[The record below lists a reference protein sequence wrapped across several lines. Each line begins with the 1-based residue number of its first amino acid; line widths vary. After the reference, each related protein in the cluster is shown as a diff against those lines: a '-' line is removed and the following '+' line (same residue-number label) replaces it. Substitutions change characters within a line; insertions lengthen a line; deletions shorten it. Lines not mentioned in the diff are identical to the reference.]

1 MNILCSLNVATT
13 GKTVVSGHIEVAKE
27 VVNPVAF
34 REHIAYVMQE
44 DALMPTATPREA
56 LEFSARMRLP
66 SSTSD
71 SDIRAQ
77 VDALLTDLGLDDCAD
92 TLIGGAMI
100 KGISGGEKKRTS
112 VGVELITDPAL
123 LFLDEPTSGLD
134 SFSAFSMVQLLKSV
148 SESNS
153 AVLCTIHQPSSEV
166 FFLFDI
172 LIFLKGG
179 RVLYQGSPKDVVPHL
194 SRLGYNCPVN
204 YNPSDYIM
212 FLYVHTHIHTHS
224 D

>member
-1 MNILCSLNVATT
+1 MIFLLPYFTAPAPGISIT
-13 GKTVVSGHIEVAKE
+13 GHVEVAGKKI
-27 VVNPVAF
+27 NPVAF
-34 REHIAYVMQE
+34 RENIAYVMQE

-56 LEFSARMRLP
+56 LWFSAKLRLP
-66 SSTSD
+66 NSTTNEEID
-71 SDIRAQ
+71 NLVKD
-77 VDALLTDLGLDDCAD
+77 LLKDLGLESCAD
-92 TLIGGAMI
+92 TLIGGALI
-100 KGISGGEKKRTS
+100 KGISGGQKKRTS

-134 SFSAFSMVQLLKSV
+134 SFSAFNMIQLLKAV

-172 LIFLKGG
+172 LIFLKDG
-179 RVLYQGSPKDVVPHL
+179 RIFYQGPPKDLVPHL
-194 SRLGYNCPVN
+194 SKGGFICPAN

-212 FLYVHTHIHTHS
+212 FVC
-224 D
+224 